1 MEAQCNKAGL
11 PGTLAVWSEMGRV
24 KTRVASFV
32 REVKRHADP
41 CVACRKS
48 PAPKAWSQGTNPI
61 TQRPTNPTPSNG
73 VATAPK
79 PSASLSRETA
89 TPMRHLSDR
98 MMYLLANLTVRKY
111 GRYSL

>member
-1 MEAQCNKAGL
+1 MQPGRPARHAHL
-11 PGTLAVWSEMGRV
+11 PCSVRRLVLRH
-24 KTRVASFV
+24 SF
-32 REVKRHADP
+32 EKRHADP

-73 VATAPK
+73 VAAAPK
-79 PSASLSRETA
+79 PSTSLSRETA

-98 MMYLLANLTVRKY
+98 MMYLLANLTVRIY
-111 GRYSL
+111 GRYLS